1 MAKNNKQGIDND
13 SLRKL
18 VKRANQR
25 IVRIEQRYGKD
36 RWGVKKLKANLDN
49 DLLNAWTKK
58 GRIRVPKNASEDDK
72 EKIKLITEKFMQKEM
87 SSLKGISK
95 IEARTKEAI
104 RNKTTL
110 KEKSNEELVDLTNE
124 DVELIYEALND
135 ENIDWLMNETRL
147 ASDVW
152 VFIGEAK
159 DKRETKDQFID
170 RVSLYINKT
179 NDKEV
184 KEKLENIF
192 SDFVIKKD

>member
-1 MAKNNKQGIDND
+1 MAKNIKQGIDND
-13 SLRKL
+13 SLQKL
-18 VKRANQR
+18 IKKANQR
-25 IVRIEQRYGKD
+25 IVRIEKRYGKD
-36 RWGVKKLKANLDN
+36 RWAVKSLKANLNN

-58 GRIRVPKNASEDDK
+58 GRIRIPKNASEDDK

-124 DVELIYEALND
+124 DVELIYEALDD

-152 VFIGEAK
+152 VFIEEAK

-184 KEKLENIF
+184 KEKLEKIF

>member
-1 MAKNNKQGIDND
+1 MAKKKVQGFSNE
-13 SLRKL
+13 SLQKL
-18 VKRANQR
+18 IKRANQR

-36 RWGVKKLKANLDN
+36 RWAVKSLKANLDN

-58 GRIRVPKNASEDDK
+58 GRIRIPKTASEDDK
-72 EKIKLITEKFMQKEM
+72 EKIKLITEKFMKKEM
-87 SSLKGISK
+87 SSLKDISI

-110 KEKSNEELVDLTNE
+110 KEKPNEELVDLSNE
-124 DVELIYEALND
+124 DVELIYDALDD

-152 VFIGEAK
+152 VFIGEVK

-184 KEKLENIF
+184 KEKLEKIF

>member
-13 SLRKL
+13 SLQKL
-18 VKRANQR
+18 VKKANQR
-25 IVRIEQRYGKD
+25 IVRIEKRYGKD
-36 RWGVKKLKANLDN
+36 RWAVKSLKANLN
-49 DLLNAWTKK
+49 NKMLNAWTEK
-58 GRIRVPKNASEDDK
+58 GRIRVPKTASEDDK

-110 KEKSNEELVDLTNE
+110 KEKSNDELVDLTNE
-124 DVELIYEALND
+124 DVELIYEALDD

-152 VFIGEAK
+152 VFIEEAK
-159 DKRETKDQFID
+159 DKRETKDQFVE
-170 RVSLYINKT
+170 RVLNYINKT
-179 NDKEV
+179 NDEDA
-184 KEKLENIF
+184 KEKLEEIYN
-192 SDFVIKKD
+192 KYLA